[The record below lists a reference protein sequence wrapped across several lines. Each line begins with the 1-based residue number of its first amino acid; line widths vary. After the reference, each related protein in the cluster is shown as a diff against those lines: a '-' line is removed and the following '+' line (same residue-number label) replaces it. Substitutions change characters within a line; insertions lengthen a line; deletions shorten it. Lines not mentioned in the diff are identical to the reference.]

1 MYIESVPNRH
11 SPPAILLR
19 ESYREGGRVKKR
31 TLLNLSDWPADRI
44 AGFKMLLKGGT
55 VVPSDQQAITIIRSL
70 PHGHVVAALG
80 TARKIGLDRLLGPDG
95 NRCRD
100 LVLALV
106 VSRLLDPGSKLAA
119 ARALSPDTASSSLGQ
134 QLGLGP
140 VDEDELYIALDWL
153 AVRQPAIETTLAKDH
168 LAGGTLVLYDVSS
181 SYMEG
186 RCCPLAQY
194 GYNRDGKRGKL
205 QIVYGLLCA
214 ADGCPVAIEVFDG
227 STADPVTLT
236 SQVTKLKERFGLDH
250 VVLVGDR
257 GMITQARIAEDLS
270 TAGLDWITA
279 LRAPAIKIL
288 RDAGALQMSL
298 FDERDMAA
306 ITSPDFPGERLIV
319 CRNQALAAERARRRE
334 DLLAA
339 TGARTGAHRRGSGP
353 PAPAA
358 ARRGRHRS
366 QSRGGARP
374 AQNGQALHSRHCR
387 QPLWLFPQDRG
398 HRRRGGPRR
407 HLCRAHQPA
416 RHGTRRPHHG
426 AQLQV
431 PEPGR
436 ARLPLPQER
445 RSADP
450 AGLPLAGRPGA
461 RPRVFVHAG
470 LLSGMAHASASSADA
485 LPRHRQGRRRS
496 TARQRRCQ
504 GRALARRHHQTDHR
518 ADRGWATG
526 SQLPHATGRP
536 CHADPQHPGDCYRSR
551 ALVHPVGS
559 AYRSPTEGARSPR
572 PPPYPV
578 MPVARHYLFSEIS
591 GLHDH
596 KSSKLRLTRGPRFC
610 TSPGAN
616 ATKPLLK
623 RRVQ

>member
-1 MYIESVPNRH
+1 MYIEAVPNRH

-31 TLLNLSDWPADRI
+31 TLLNLSDWPADRT

-55 VVPSDQQAITIIRSL
+55 VIPSDQQAITIIRSL
-70 PHGHVVAALG
+70 PHGHVAAALG

-100 LVLALV
+100 LVLALLV
-106 VSRLLDPGSKLAA
+106 NRLLEPGSKLAA

-140 VDEDELYIALDWL
+140 VDEDELYTALDWL
-153 AVRQPAIETTLAKDH
+153 AVRQPAIETALAKDH

-214 ADGCPVAIEVFDG
+214 ADGCPVAIEVFEG

-236 SQVTKLKERFGLDH
+236 SQVTKLKERFGLAH

-257 GMITQARIAEDLS
+257 GMITQARIAEDLG

-319 CRNQALAAERARRRE
+319 CRNRALAAERGRRRE

-339 TGARTGAHRRGSGP
+339 TERELARI
-353 PAPAA
+353 AA
-358 ARRGRHRS
+358 AVAR
-366 QSRGGARP
+366 QS
-374 AQNGQALHSRHCR
+374 
-387 QPLWLFPQDRG
+387 QPLRGVAVIGLKVGAVLDRHKMAKHFTLDIADNRFGFARKTEEVAAEAALDGIYVVRTSLPATVLDDPTTVRSYKSLSLVERAFRCLKSVDLQIRPVYHWLADRV
-398 HRRRGGPRR
+398 
-407 HLCRAHQPA
+407 RAHVF
-416 RHGTRRPHHG
+416 
-426 AQLQV
+426 LCM
-431 PEPGR
+431 
-436 ARLPLPQER
+436 
-445 RSADP
+445 
-450 AGLPLAGRPGA
+450 LAYYLEW
-461 RPRVFVHAG
+461 H
-470 LLSGMAHASASSADA
+470 M
-485 LPRHRQGRRRS
+485 
-496 TARQRRCQ
+496 RQRLAPMLYDDTDKDAAEAQ
-504 GRALARRHHQTDHR
+504 RASVVAK
-518 ADRGWATG
+518 A
-526 SQLPHATGRP
+526 
-536 CHADPQHPGDCYRSR
+536 
-551 ALVHPVGS
+551 
-559 AYRSPTEGARSPR
+559 ARSPAAITKQSTGQTEDGL
-572 PPPYPV
+572 PV
-578 MPVARHYLFSEIS
+578 HSFRTLLADLAT
-591 GLHDH
+591 
-596 KSSKLRLTRGPRFC
+596 LTRN
-610 TSPGAN
+610 T
-616 ATKPLLK
+616 LLTAIDPERPFTLSARPTALQHK
-623 RRVQ
+623 ALDLLGLARTQ